1 MIGAVLNSASSI
13 NLIFTIEKAGS
24 GVILTRVDVLK
35 RLALLSASHTW
46 ARTHVL
52 TIMNVFLVD
61 LESVETRYTGQWKT
75 HVPDLLRKAGHNVTI
90 ISGPSDI
97 PSATTPGAFL
107 NFGGTNI
114 YKADQVA
121 QLGRL
126 FCAGSIKAGDH
137 FIFTDAWHP
146 GIVNLK
152 YMSEL
157 LGIPVTTH
165 GLWHAGSYDPQDFLG
180 RLVGNKPWVRHAE
193 KSFFHAFDHNYFA
206 TNFHIEMFV
215 TNLLNDYPT
224 ENPWLEEDLA
234 DIVAGAD
241 SRFVRTGWPMEYFQ
255 DTLAPYKGMKKRDMI
270 LFPHR
275 IAPEKQVEIFRD
287 LAQYLPQYE
296 FVVCQDQTLTKHEY
310 HTLLGEAKLV
320 FSANL
325 QETLGISWY
334 EGAVVDAIPMVPD
347 RLSYSEMA
355 FDTFKYPS
363 EWTENYQAYD
373 SCRPAICNKIMQY
386 MNHYE
391 QFVPQVRKQTEAL
404 YEHFFSADKLLDNI
418 K

>member
-1 MIGAVLNSASSI
+1 M
-13 NLIFTIEKAGS
+13 T
-24 GVILTRVDVLK
+24 
-35 RLALLSASHTW
+35 
-46 ARTHVL
+46 
-52 TIMNVFLVD
+52 VFLVD
-61 LESVETRYTGQWKT
+61 LEAVETRYTGQWKT
-75 HVPDLLRKAGHNVTI
+75 HVPHLLRKAGHDVQI
-90 ISGPSDI
+90 ISGPTDI

-114 YKADQVA
+114 YKSAQVE
-121 QLGRL
+121 QMGRL
-126 FCAGSIKAGDH
+126 FCNGSVHPGDH

-146 GIVNLK
+146 GIINLK

-157 LGIPVTTH
+157 LGISVTTH

-193 KSFFHAFDHNYFA
+193 KSFFAAFDHNYFA
-206 TNFHIEMFV
+206 TTFHIDMFHH
-215 TNLLNDYPT
+215 NLLNDGMV
-224 ENPWLEEDLA
+224 ENPWEEEDKQDMLA
-234 DIVAGAD
+234 SGKY
-241 SRFVRTGWPMEYFQ
+241 VRTGWPMEYFG
-255 DTLAPYKGMKKRDMI
+255 DLLLPYKNMAKRDLI

-287 LAQYLPQYE
+287 LATHLPQYE
-296 FVVCQDQTLTKHEY
+296 FVVCQDHQLTKNEY
-310 HTLLGEAKLV
+310 HNLLGEAKLV

-334 EGAVVDAIPMVPD
+334 EGCVVDAIPMVPD

-363 EWTENYQAYD
+363 EWTESFEAYTVH
-373 SCRPAICNKIMQY
+373 RQEICYKITQY
-386 MNHYE
+386 MENYTKFIPTVH
-391 QFVPQVRKQTEAL
+391 KQTEAL
-404 YEHFFSADKLLDNI
+404 HDNFFSATNLINNI